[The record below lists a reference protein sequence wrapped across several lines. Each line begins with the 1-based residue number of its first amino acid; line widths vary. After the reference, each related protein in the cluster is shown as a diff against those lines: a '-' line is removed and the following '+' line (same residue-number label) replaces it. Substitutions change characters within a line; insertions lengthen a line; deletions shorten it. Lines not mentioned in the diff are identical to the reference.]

1 MIYGKDP
8 HHDSTCNFF
17 IGIKNI
23 RFDSTNLDPSIQFT
37 ILDWSVSQAT
47 QLTNVVFDMPNYSTG
62 HTGIAMPEGG
72 SGTFMGDLVFNGGHT
87 GINLSNQQYEIKS
100 VSFNRCTIGILVSG
114 CFVGVLIGL
123 SFTDT
128 GTGIDMSLDG
138 GHSLSLLD
146 STAANTGTVIKTR
159 SSTTADHS
167 LVIEKFEAGPG
178 LTSVVLADERVV
190 LAGSVTDTWTYGRIY
205 TGSQGVHRDG
215 VIFPSP
221 RPKTLLSAGKYVAIP
236 PPTYYDIDLN
246 CIVDVK
252 NVEGLPVLGDGSTDD
267 TINLNTIIARNAGHK
282 VLFFPHGT
290 YIVSNTLFFP
300 VGSRLIGEAWSTIS
314 AIGLMFMDPNDPRPM
329 VKVGNLGDVGNFQ
342 CSEML
347 FTVAEILPGCVL
359 VEVNMAGRSPGDVAF
374 WNSHIVV
381 GGA

>member
-23 RFDSTNLDPSIQFT
+23 RFDSTNLDPSTQFT

-72 SGTFMGDLVFNGGHT
+72 SGTFMGDLVFNGGFT
-87 GINLSNQQYEIKS
+87 GINLSSQQYEIKS
-100 VSFNRCTIGILVSG
+100 VSFNRCTIGILISG
-114 CFVGVLIGL
+114 CFVGVLVDL
-123 SFTDT
+123 SFADT

-138 GHSLSLLD
+138 GHSLSLID

-159 SSTTADHS
+159 SATTADHS
-167 LVIEKFEAGPG
+167 LVVENFEAGPG
-178 LTSVVLADERVV
+178 LTSVVLADERVI
-190 LAGSVTDTWTYGRIY
+190 LAGSVADTWVYGVVQ
-205 TGSQGVHRDG
+205 TGSKGVHCDG
-215 VIFPSP
+215 IGLSSP
-221 RPKTLLSAGKYVAIP
+221 RPKTLLSEGKFVAKP
-236 PPTYYDIDLN
+236 PPTYYDLDLE
-246 CIVDVK
+246 CIVNVK
-252 NVEGLPVLGDGSTDD
+252 DVEGLPVLGDGSTDD
-267 TINLNTIIARNAGHK
+267 TINLTTIVAQNAGHRI
-282 VLFFPHGT
+282 LFFPHGT
-290 YIVSNTLFFP
+290 YIVSNTLLFP
-300 VGSRLIGEAWSTIS
+300 VGTRLIGEGWSAIS
-314 AIGLMFMDPNDPRPM
+314 AIGSLFMDSENPRPM
-329 VKVGNLGDVGNFQ
+329 VKVGNPGDIGNFQ
-342 CSEML
+342 CSDML

-359 VEVNMAGRSPGDVAF
+359 VEVNMAGESPGDVGF